1 MLCAARMLRG
11 AAARCTAVW
20 RAAAAAAERR
30 SATSFSDAAAS
41 AAAQYVPDRTSFT
54 RRRAVLFALGAP
66 LTALPVL
73 AAVDDGVARSVYF
86 NFYALPALAHYR
98 LVEWLYKNAPEEEL
112 DKALLPLHERYAP
125 ISLAVILRLKGFY
138 VKVRPAA
145 ARALCARAATDAP
158 ACTAGADG
166 RHSQRLCAQGVH

>member
-1 MLCAARMLRG
+1 MLRR

-20 RAAAAAAERR
+20 RAAASERR
-30 SATSFSDAAAS
+30 CVSSFTG

-54 RRRAVLFALGAP
+54 LRRAVLFALGAP

-86 NFYALPALAHYR
+86 NAHALPALAHYR

-125 ISLAVILRLKGFY
+125 VTLAVILRLRGMY
-138 VKVRPAA
+138 IKVRG
-145 ARALCARAATDAP
+145 RRT
-158 ACTAGADG
+158 CTCVPL
-166 RHSQRLCAQGVH
+166 RP

>member
-1 MLCAARMLRG
+1 MLRAARMLRR
-11 AAARCTAVW
+11 AAARCTAAW
-20 RAAAAAAERR
+20 QRAAAAERR

-54 RRRAVLFALGAP
+54 RRRAILFALGAP

-73 AAVDDGVARSVYF
+73 AAIDDGVARSVYF

-125 ISLAVILRLKGFY
+125 MSLAVILRLKGFY
-138 VKVRPAA
+138 VKARQPRPV
-145 ARALCARAATDAP
+145 LSCG
-158 ACTAGADG
+158 C
-166 RHSQRLCAQGVH
+166 